1 MNARGA
7 CVVPVS
13 VFGNHWYT
21 RQCCTYSFRLS
32 LSPFDVGVVRST
44 IFWDFFERYLRNRSD
59 VGFTLIGFEVA
70 RDMASRLVRCRF
82 SFGSISL
89 AIAIW
94 RFLAVKPIF
103 FLTKL
108 EKGLKCCVALL
119 AIVTER
125 KKVLFFD
132 FFFFV
137 FGSIKIPPHAFA
149 FVNCVFNR
157 DRIKGLKLR
166 RSTLTL

>member
-1 MNARGA
+1 MSLLVWFDIA
-7 CVVPVS
+7 CYCDLTL
-13 VFGNHWYT
+13 FGGQTN
-21 RQCCTYSFRLS
+21 
-32 LSPFDVGVVRST
+32 
-44 IFWDFFERYLRNRSD
+44 
-59 VGFTLIGFEVA
+59 
-70 RDMASRLVRCRF
+70 
-82 SFGSISL
+82 
-89 AIAIW
+89 
-94 RFLAVKPIF
+94 F

-149 FVNCVFNR
+149 FVNCVLNR
-157 DRIKGLKLR
+157 HLLA
-166 RSTLTL
+166 SVNEPC